1 MEGRITRSAM
11 EYDVVGILGLEGR
24 ILVKT
29 LFPFLDPP
37 VMLAPMAGVTDK
49 VFHCI
54 VREFGCGLIFTEML
68 NAKAL
73 CLGYARAGDAP
84 SEWQRPIF
92 GQLFGSDPGVIREA
106 VQILKAKGFDGIDI
120 NAGCPVPK
128 VVRKGEGAAL
138 MMNPRTLARIVEEA
152 VKVSPLP
159 VSVKIRA
166 GWDDETRN
174 APYISRILED
184 SGAAFVTVHART
196 RVQGYR
202 GAADWSIIRAVRENV
217 HIPVVGNGD
226 IFHWEDA
233 VRMRA
238 ETGCDAVMVARGALG
253 RPWLPSMCIRA
264 MMGEEP
270 GQPPAPAVRLLI
282 ALRHAKLLCQE
293 FGEDTGI
300 RKMRKHMC
308 YYTRG
313 LPGSAAFRP
322 KVMKAATLWELQE
335 LVRDYIAEMETDHGT

>member
-1 MEGRITRSAM
+1 M
-11 EYDVVGILGLEGR
+11 
-24 ILVKT
+24 KT
-29 LFPFLDPP
+29 FFPFLDPP
-37 VMLAPMAGVTDK
+37 VMLAPMAGMTDK
-49 VFHCI
+49 AFHCV
-54 VREFGCGLIFTEML
+54 VRDFGCGLIFTEML

-92 GQLFGSDPGVIREA
+92 AQVFGSDPAVIREA
-106 VQILKAKGFDGIDI
+106 VQILKARGFDGIDI

-138 MMNPRTLARIVEEA
+138 MMNPRMLARIVEEA
-152 VKVSPLP
+152 VKVTPLP

-202 GAADWSIIRAVRENV
+202 GAADWSIIREVRESV
-217 HIPVVGNGD
+217 SIPVVGNGD

-233 VRMRA
+233 VRMRR

-253 RPWLPSMCIRA
+253 RPWLPSMCIRV
-264 MMGEEP
+264 MTGEEP
-270 GQPPAPAVRLLI
+270 GQPPAPAARLLI
-282 ALRHAKLLCQE
+282 ALKHAKLLCQQ

-322 KVMKAATLWELQE
+322 KVMKAVTLQELEE
-335 LVRDYIAEMETDHGT
+335 LVRDYIAEMETDN